1 MFSGS
6 YIFLIKLSKLTQS
19 ISLIV
24 IALLSWRQIA
34 QSLISVAVYNYR
46 HSRDELQNEID
57 GGELCFYGGDLKSVI
72 DMFTNCLQQKEEQ
85 PDCCSA

>member
-6 YIFLIKLSKLTQS
+6 YIFLIKLSKC
-19 ISLIV
+19 ISPIV

-34 QSLISVAVYNYR
+34 QSLISVTVYNYC
-46 HSRDELQNEID
+46 HSLDDLQNEID
-57 GGELCFYGGDLKSVI
+57 GGALCFHGWGDLKSVI